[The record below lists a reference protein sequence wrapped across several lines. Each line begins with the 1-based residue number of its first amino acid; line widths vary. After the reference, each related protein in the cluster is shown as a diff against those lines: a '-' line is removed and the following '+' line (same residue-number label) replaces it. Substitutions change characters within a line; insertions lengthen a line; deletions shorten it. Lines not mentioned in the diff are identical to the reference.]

1 MKRTAVSFVAL
12 AAFASGALAADQS
25 KNDVRVVNTP
35 AESVPVA
42 VQGTAS
48 VAGTVEVTNVV
59 PVRPL
64 ETAPRETFFV
74 LRSIDIPAGDC
85 CDIGP
90 LKTVDGQ
97 AWVVPE
103 GKIAVLEHVSSRLK
117 TTTGVEIIME
127 LTSSGAGQQFGA
139 HYIVF
144 GSVQERVAAGVW
156 TAVRT
161 ASQPLKLYMPAGAS
175 ISTTTTIAGGAEVS
189 GVVNATGY
197 YAPAP

>member
-1 MKRTAVSFVAL
+1 MKRI
-12 AAFASGALAADQS
+12 AASLVVLTVCASGALAADQP
-25 KNDVRVVNTP
+25 KTDVRVVNTP

-64 ETAPRETFFV
+64 ETAPGETFFIH
-74 LRSIDIPAGDC
+74 RTIAIPAGHC

-90 LKTVDGQ
+90 LKTLDGQ
-97 AWVVPE
+97 VWVVPE
-103 GKIAVLEHVSSRLK
+103 GKIAVLEHVSSRLR

-127 LTSSGAGQQFGA
+127 LESSGAGQVFGA
-139 HYIVF
+139 HSIMF
-144 GSVQERVAAGVW
+144 GSVQERVSAGVW
-156 TAVRT
+156 SAVWT
-161 ASQPLKLYMPAGAS
+161 ASQPLKLYLPAGAS
-175 ISTTTTIAGGAEVS
+175 LSTTTTIAGGADVS
-189 GVVNATGY
+189 GAVNATGY